1 MSHPNRNPILA
12 AVLAACERERIAAG
26 VRRDGCALA
35 HMTPVLAVLDAMART
50 CPDLSSARYLR
61 IAAARDEARATK
73 QYAEVHDRHAHG
85 EIDIDRYERDLAH
98 LRAALTTTERDA
110 L

>member
-35 HMTPVLAVLDAMART
+35 HIDPAAIATH
-50 CPDLSSARYLR
+50 R
-61 IAAARDEARATK
+61 IGADCTGRFERCETL
-73 QYAEVHDRHAHG
+73 HG
-85 EIDIDRYERDLAH
+85 QFA
-98 LRAALTTTERDA
+98 
-110 L
+110 